1 MPALDS
7 VAGTFLAS
15 VRSVGTAVTMASVG
29 LYAHNRGFVDNSGK
43 RTLAVISQQI
53 TFPLFLFTKI
63 IYCNQNWSDEPC
75 PDVTRSLQDV
85 WMLMIWPVYVVA
97 VGLLVGA
104 AVARLT
110 KTPPHQIRAV
120 LAACCFGNSTGLPIT
135 LLTVVHSNFPTTS
148 DLGRMDP
155 TLFLSVYLL
164 LYPVLQWGLGGWLLA
179 PTSILEE
186 DKKNN
191 TTVASSD
198 RRSSLRN
205 SFSESFRNH
214 VLSNDKDLEEFSARH
229 QRKGLTSADEGLYL
243 TELYVQICSPNV
255 CWKYVLILD
264 L

>member
-1 MPALDS
+1 MPTLDS
-7 VAGTFLAS
+7 IAGTVLAS
-15 VRSVGTAVTMASVG
+15 FRSVASAVTMASVG
-29 LYAHNRGFVDNSGK
+29 LYAHHRGFVDNNGK

-85 WMLMIWPVYVVA
+85 WILIIWPVFVVA
-97 VGLLVGA
+97 VGLGVGA
-104 AVARLT
+104 AVARIA

-135 LLTVVHSNFPTTS
+135 LLTVVHANFPTTS

-164 LYPVLQWGLGGWLLA
+164 FYPVLQWGLGGWLLA
-179 PTSILEE
+179 PSSTKQEEEE
-186 DKKNN
+186 DKDNL
-191 TTVASSD
+191 TVASSN

-205 SFSESFRNH
+205 SVSESFRNH
-214 VLSNDKDLEEFSARH
+214 VLSNDKDLEEYSYRH
-229 QRKGLTSADEGLYL
+229 HRKGLTSADEGIYI
-243 TELYVQICSPNV
+243 TEL
-255 CWKYVLILD
+255 
-264 L
+264 